1 MSGAAVSEIR
11 FAAEVWREE
20 RRAHEARVAALTAP
34 RLARAAL
41 GRPDPVED
49 FLFTYY
55 PFRPSALRR
64 WSPGRGVALADAAEL
79 ADGARFERRADGLV
93 SVVAPDAKERER
105 LAFSLR
111 LCRAVAGREA
121 RHACF
126 GLHEWA
132 MVFADADGRRHRS
145 WPLRLGPEGTDRV
158 VRSLPLRC
166 THYDAYRFFTPAARP
181 LNQEAPTL
189 EARADNEQPGCVHAN
204 MDLYKWAMKASP
216 WIPSALAA
224 DCFELAAEAR
234 LLDMRASPYDFS
246 AVGLEPV
253 RIETPEGRAEYETS
267 QRAVMKK
274 AEPLRLRL
282 ISALE
287 RALAD

>member
-1 MSGAAVSEIR
+1 MSDVGTSAPPLAAD
-11 FAAEVWREE
+11 AWRAE
-20 RRAHEARVAALTAP
+20 RRAHEARVDALTAP
-34 RLARAAL
+34 RRARAAQ
-41 GRPDPVED
+41 GVPDPVED

-55 PFRPSALRR
+55 PFRPAALRR
-64 WSPGRGVALADAAEL
+64 WSPGVGVALEGADEL
-79 ADGARFERRADGLV
+79 AVDSRFALGRDGLV
-93 SVVAPDAKERER
+93 TVVAPDDKARER
-105 LAFSLR
+105 LEFSLR

-132 MVFADADGRRHRS
+132 MVFADADGRRHRK
-145 WPLRLGPEGTDRV
+145 WPLRLGAEGTDRV

-166 THYDAYRFFTPAARP
+166 THYDAYRFFTPSARP

-189 EARADNEQPGCVHAN
+189 EARVDNEQPGCVHAN

-246 AVGLEPV
+246 AAGLEPV
-253 RIETPEGRAEYETS
+253 RIETSEGRAEYEAA
-267 QRAVMKK
+267 QRTVMKK

-282 ISALE
+282 ITALG
-287 RALAD
+287 RALA